1 MHHTGN
7 IPKEAVI
14 KKIEKQ
20 TQDTWTFKLEFK
32 DKEDR
37 NSYSFLPGQFNML
50 TLPGIGE
57 AAISI
62 SSDPDNKNTIDHT
75 VRKVGSVTGVLFN
88 FKEGATVGVRGPYGS
103 AWPMDKAKGKDVII
117 IAGGVGL
124 APVRPAIMHIFKNRK
139 DYGKFKIIS
148 GARSCDNML
157 FTKEFSSWQDKKH
170 DVELIL
176 TVDKVNENEK
186 WEHNVGVVTTCFDN
200 ACLDA
205 GNSIVI
211 TCGPEIMMKFVVK
224 ELLKKGF
231 KEEQIYVSLERRM
244 QCGVRR
250 CGHCQI
256 GKYFV
261 CKDGP
266 VFSYDMVKGLPDLH
280 I

>member
-7 IPKEAVI
+7 TPKEAAI

-20 TQDTWTFKLEFK
+20 TADTYTFTLEFK
-32 DKEDR
+32 KKEDKDL
-37 NSYSFLPGQFNML
+37 YSFLPGQFNML

-57 AAISI
+57 SAISI
-62 SSDPDNKNTIDHT
+62 SSDSANKNTIDHT
-75 VRKVGSVTGVLFN
+75 VRKVGSATGVLFN
-88 FKEGATVGVRGPYGS
+88 YKEGDILGIRGAYGS
-103 AWPMDKAKGKDVII
+103 AWPMDKAVGKDVII

-124 APVRPAIMHIFKNRK
+124 APVRPAIMHIFNNRK
-139 DYGKFKIIS
+139 KYGKFKIIS

-157 FTKEFSSWQDKKH
+157 FTKEFSSWQDKKNE
-170 DVELIL
+170 VELIL
-176 TVDKVNENEK
+176 TVDKVNEGEK
-186 WEHNVGVVTTCFDN
+186 WEHNVGVVTTCFDK
-200 ACLDA
+200 ACLTA
-205 GNSIVI
+205 SNSIVI

-231 KEEQIYVSLERRM
+231 REDQVYVSLERRM
-244 QCGVRR
+244 QCGVGR

-266 VFSYDMVKGLPDLH
+266 VFSYDQVKGLPDLH

>member
-20 TQDTWTFKLEFK
+20 TNDMYTFTLEFK
-32 DKEDR
+32 NKKDKKA
-37 NSYSFLPGQFNML
+37 YSFLPGQFNML

-62 SSDPDNKNTIDHT
+62 SSSPANKNTFDHT

-88 FKEGATVGVRGPYGS
+88 LKKGSSLGVRGPYGS
-103 AWPMDKAKGKDVII
+103 AWPLDKAKGKNII
-117 IAGGVGL
+117 IVAGGVGL
-124 APVRPAIMHIFKNRK
+124 APVRPVVMHILNNRK
-139 DYGKFKIIS
+139 DYGKLKVIF
-148 GARSCDNML
+148 GAKTCKSML
-157 FTKEFSSWQDKKH
+157 FLKELCNWRNKKN
-170 DVELIL
+170 DLELML
-176 TVDKVNENEK
+176 TVDKVNEGDK
-186 WEHNVGVVTTCFDN
+186 WEHNVGVVTTCFDK
-200 ACLDA
+200 ACLTAQD
-205 GNSIVI
+205 SVVI
-211 TCGPEIMMKFVVK
+211 TCGPEIMMKFAAK

-231 KEEQIYVSLERRM
+231 KENQIYVSLERRM
-244 QCGVRR
+244 QCGVGR

-256 GKYFV
+256 GRYFV

-266 VFSYDMVKGLPDLH
+266 VFSYDQVKGLPGLG

>member
-20 TQDTWTFKLEFK
+20 TQDTYTFTLEFK

-37 NSYSFLPGQFNML
+37 NTYSFLPGQFNML

-62 SSDPDNKNTIDHT
+62 SSDPANKNTIDHT
-75 VRKVGSVTGVLFN
+75 VKKVGSVTGVLFN
-88 FKEGATVGVRGPYGS
+88 FKEGASVGVRGPYGS

-117 IAGGVGL
+117 VAGGVGL
-124 APVRPAIMHIFKNRK
+124 APVRPVIMHIFKNRK

-148 GARSCDNML
+148 GARNINKML

-176 TVDKVNENEK
+176 TVDKVNEGEK

-231 KEEQIYVSLERRM
+231 KEDQIYVSLERRM
-244 QCGVRR
+244 QCGVGR

-266 VFSYDMVKGLPDLH
+266 VFSYDKVNGLPDLH